1 MQLLWVSCKVKD
13 ANLVFQNNHY
23 PAERRVKRGGRGAK
37 EEGEGGGEFEEGGG
51 RGRGEGRRE
60 KEEEGEGRNEIEH
73 LGYADY
79 LVARKP
85 EVTGTS

>member
-1 MQLLWVSCKVKD
+1 MLILFSRTTTILQR
-13 ANLVFQNNHY
+13 
-23 PAERRVKRGGRGAK
+23 EGVKRGGRGAK

-85 EVTGTS
+85 EVTGTSY